1 MGFGKAF
8 GFSMLAF
15 IGLNVGFFFL
25 GYGIDGTLIAYFQ
38 ALAISPLNIFAMFFG
53 PIITGQFPLLMTST
67 FVSWLTGGPFFLGS
81 MFLFIGYI
89 VAPLVAAFLSG
100 RYGED
105 KLQDFMGWFATV
117 MICAVFVAIMGA
129 IQLVLLAASFALILS
144 QVLGSIA
151 IGLVYGLAYGS
162 ISLLTSREF

>member
-1 MGFGKAF
+1 MGFSKAF

-25 GYGIDGTLIAYFQ
+25 GYGIDGLLIAYFQ
-38 ALAISPLNIFAMFFG
+38 ALAINPLNIFAMFFG
-53 PIITGQFPLLMTST
+53 PIITGQFPFLMTST
-67 FVSWLTGGPFFLGS
+67 FTSWVTGGPFFLGS

-100 RYGED
+100 RFGED

-117 MICAVFVAIMGA
+117 MICALVVLIGGVIELVMVAAPPPFIVA
-129 IQLVLLAASFALILS
+129 